1 MRNLKITIVQ
11 ADQFWE
17 DKKANFSN
25 YEKLLK
31 DVKTDLIILP
41 EMFQTG
47 FSMNVDL
54 LKEDALS
61 SSSINWLKNFADKKN
76 TAIYTSLI
84 IQENK
89 KTYNR
94 GVFIKPNGEID
105 TYDKRKMFCMA
116 GEDKFFT
123 AGKKEKIVSYLGW
136 NIQLQICY
144 DLRFPEIVRNKLLSN
159 KKPAYDIILYIAN
172 WPSKRSRHWS
182 SLLNARAIENQCFV
196 IGVNRVG
203 VDEKKIVY
211 SGDSQIISPE
221 GVYEKVKNNKES
233 VKTFVLEKEK
243 LNSFRKKF
251 PFLKDQ

>member
-1 MRNLKITIVQ
+1 MQNLKITIVQ

-17 DKKANFSN
+17 DKKSNFSN
-25 YEKLLK
+25 YEKLLT

-47 FSMNVDL
+47 FSMNIDS
-54 LKEDALS
+54 LKEDYNN
-61 SSSINWLKNFADKKN
+61 SSSIKWLNHLARNKKS
-76 TAIYTSLI
+76 AIYTSLI
-84 IQENK
+84 IEENK
-89 KTYNR
+89 KIYNR
-94 GVFIKPNGEID
+94 GVFIKPSGEID

-116 GEDKFFT
+116 GEDNFFT
-123 AGKKEKIVSYLGW
+123 AGGSETIVSYLDW

-144 DLRFPEIVRNKLLSN
+144 DLRFPEIVRNKLSSN
-159 KKPAYDIILYIAN
+159 KEPAYDIILYIAN

-211 SGDSQIISPE
+211 SGDSQIISPG
-221 GVYEKVKNNKES
+221 GVYEKLKKHKES
-233 VKTFVLEKEK
+233 VKTLVLEKEK

>member
-1 MRNLKITIVQ
+1 MQNLNITIVQ

-25 YEKLLK
+25 YQKLLK

-54 LKEDALS
+54 LKEDALNS
-61 SSSINWLKNFADKKN
+61 FSINWLKNFANKKN
-76 TAIYTSLI
+76 AAIYTSLI
-84 IQENK
+84 IEENN

-105 TYDKRKMFCMA
+105 TYDKRKLFCMA
-116 GEDKFFT
+116 GEDNFFT
-123 AGKKEKIVSYLGW
+123 AGEKEKVVSYLGW

-144 DLRFPEIVRNKLLSN
+144 DLRFPEIARNKLLSN
-159 KKPAYDIILYIAN
+159 NEPAYDIILYIAN
-172 WPSKRSRHWS
+172 WPSEREKHWS

-203 VDEKKIVY
+203 VDKKKILY
-211 SGDSQIISPE
+211 SGDSQLISP
-221 GVYEKVKNNKES
+221 GGSQEKLKKNKEYI
-233 VKTFVLEKEK
+233 KTFDLEKDI
-243 LNSFRKKF
+243 LISFRKKF
-251 PFLKDQ
+251 PFLKDK